1 MKKEKKLWND
11 FSTDQKR
18 LYDDILNYESD
29 LTIEFGKQAFIYA
42 FLLATELC
50 IESLMKDVKQQKK

>member
-11 FSTDQKR
+11 FSIDQKR

-29 LTIEFGKQAFIYA
+29 LTIEFGKKAFIYD
-42 FLLATELC
+42 FLFLTELC